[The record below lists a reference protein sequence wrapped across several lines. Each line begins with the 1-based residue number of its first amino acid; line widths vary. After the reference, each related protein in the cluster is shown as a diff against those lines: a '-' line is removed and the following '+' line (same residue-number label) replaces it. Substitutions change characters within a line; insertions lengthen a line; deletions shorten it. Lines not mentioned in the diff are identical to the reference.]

1 MAFIHCLILN
11 IVNQCPIAGHVPI
24 NSENRPILRL
34 KSAGHCG
41 IDTLKGPKQCRSNT
55 GAVGFVPGLYL
66 VYTWSIPGLYLVC
79 TWLVRGHYKVMV
91 PSRGC
96 WGTVAVAELEKC
108 ATVTC
113 AWKRAIPTKKR
124 SGCRRRR
131 GRRGVAADR
140 GADGAGGSLLS
151 RGARW

>member
-34 KSAGHCG
+34 KSAGHRG

-66 VYTWSIPGLYLVC
+66 VCTWSIPGLYLVG
-79 TWLVRGHYKVMV
+79 TWSLEGDGTFQRVKGHRGSCRIGKVCH
-91 PSRGC
+91 SRLCPHEDDTNQKAC
-96 WGTVAVAELEKC
+96 W
-108 ATVTC
+108 
-113 AWKRAIPTKKR
+113 
-124 SGCRRRR
+124 
-131 GRRGVAADR
+131 
-140 GADGAGGSLLS
+140 LS
-151 RGARW
+151 KTTRKTW